1 MKVALALEGLN
12 MCNKCV
18 WFADHLAKHRQDFL
32 GNPVIFSALAVVD
45 NGSLMRGEHAS
56 GDYCCHSHR
65 CRNRALCARRHETL
79 HKQILT
85 LPMLR
90 GYFCPKRRHETFHKQ
105 NLTVMLV
112 VVNLAKTKSCKKLK
126 ND

>member
-1 MKVALALEGLN
+1 MFFLNLYMLALWMKVALALEGLN

-18 WFADHLAKHRQDFL
+18 WSADHLAKHRQDFL

-45 NGSLMRGEHAS
+45 NGFLMRGERAS

-65 CRNRALCARRHETL
+65 CGNRALCARRHETI

-90 GYFCPKRRHETFHKQ
+90 GYFCPKHKDAKIFEKHL
-105 NLTVMLV
+105 NPIILV
-112 VVNLAKTKSCKKLK
+112 FIG
-126 ND
+126 